1 MAYVPSMSLNFYLCI
16 LHARSEYSD
25 TRNYVAKMIYLLVH
39 TDLVLFCT
47 CEYYKRTALTI
58 VGAAGYLTNK
68 TQEPYHH
75 IYCNIAH

>member
-1 MAYVPSMSLNFYLCI
+1 MAHVPSMSLNFYLCI

-68 TQEPYHH
+68 TQQPYHY
-75 IYCNIAH
+75 IYCNITH

>member
-1 MAYVPSMSLNFYLCI
+1 
-16 LHARSEYSD
+16 
-25 TRNYVAKMIYLLVH
+25 MIYLLVH

-68 TQEPYHH
+68 TQQPYHY
-75 IYCNIAH
+75 IYCNITH